1 MKRAIRFLR
10 RFIIFFL
17 LSVFMLLAII
27 NAPWFFVNSKT
38 TTEDYSSWMSE
49 TLDEETLIIEV
60 KMLGAHDAFSHEIY
74 ISSPVD
80 EKSADGL
87 MTGFI
92 GRLIKG
98 FSIRQSK
105 TQVVSA
111 SEQLK
116 SGIRYLDMRLSYNEK
131 EELYYTTHNYFSS
144 KLEEVLSEITL
155 FLSDNPGEF
164 IVLDIQHVYGVDYNS
179 IEDFEEIY
187 ECFEDSGILDYAVT
201 NDQQL
206 LDITYG
212 DITQSK
218 TKGGLIILSK
228 FDTTNQYFFDYEGN
242 IRSNWANEDEFDKI
256 VTFLEDE
263 KLSIMM
269 SSYYGEFRVMQAVAT
284 MEMSFTGI
292 MRSFETWS
300 LLGRARDFNQYLF
313 EYEGL
318 EGLLDIMPILML
330 DFSTDYKIIDDYM
343 ELIISANS

>member
-38 TTEDYSSWMSE
+38 TIEDYSGWMSE
-49 TLDEETLIIEV
+49 TLDEETLIIDV
-60 KMLGAHDAFSHEIY
+60 KMLGAHDAFSHEIN

-144 KLEEVLSEITL
+144 KLEEVLSEITV
-155 FLSDNPGEF
+155 FLSENPGEF
-164 IVLDIQHVYGVDYNS
+164 IVLDLQHVYGVDYNS

-187 ECFEDSGILDYAVT
+187 EYFEDSGILDYAVT

-218 TKGGLIILSK
+218 TKGGIIILSK

-242 IRSNWANEDEFDKI
+242 IRSNWANEDEYDKI
-256 VTFLEDE
+256 VDFLEEE
-263 KLSIMM
+263 KQSIMM

-300 LLGRARDFNQYLF
+300 LLGRARDFNQYLL
-313 EYEGL
+313 EYEEL
-318 EGLLDIMPILML
+318 EGLLDVMPILML

-343 ELIISANS
+343 ELIISAN

>member
-1 MKRAIRFLR
+1 
-10 RFIIFFL
+10 
-17 LSVFMLLAII
+17 MLLAVV
-27 NAPWFFVNSKT
+27 NAPWFFVNSKS

-49 TLDEETLIIEV
+49 TLDEDTLIIEV
-60 KMLGAHDAFSHEIY
+60 KMLGAHDAFSHEIG
-74 ISSPVD
+74 ISSDVD

-111 SEQLK
+111 KELLK
-116 SGIRYLDMRLSYNEK
+116 SGVRYLDMRLSYNEK
-131 EELYYTTHNYFSS
+131 EESYYTAHNYFSS
-144 KLEEVLSEITL
+144 KIDEVLSEITL
-155 FLSDNPGEF
+155 FLSENPGEF
-164 IVLDIQHVYGVDYNS
+164 VILDLQHIYGVDYNDQ
-179 IEDFEEIY
+179 EDFDEIY
-187 ECFEDSGILDYAVT
+187 EYFEDSGILDYAIT
-201 NDQQL
+201 NNQQL
-206 LDITYG
+206 FEITYG
-212 DITQSK
+212 DITDSK

-228 FDTTNQYFFDYEGN
+228 FNTSNQYFFDYEAN

-256 VTFLEDE
+256 ISFLEDE
-263 KLSIMM
+263 KLSILT

-300 LLGRARDFNQYLF
+300 LLGRARDFNKYLL

-318 EGLLDIMPILML
+318 EALLNVMPILMI
-330 DFSTDYKIIDDYM
+330 DFSTDYQIVDDYM
-343 ELIISANS
+343 ELIISANL

>member
-1 MKRAIRFLR
+1 MKRSIRFLR

-17 LSVFMLLAII
+17 LSVFMLLAVV
-27 NAPWFFVNSKT
+27 NAPWFFVNSKS

-49 TLDEETLIIEV
+49 TLDEDTLIIEV
-60 KMLGAHDAFSHEIY
+60 KMLGAHDAFSHEIG
-74 ISSPVD
+74 ISSDVD

-111 SEQLK
+111 KELLK
-116 SGIRYLDMRLSYNEK
+116 SGVRYLDMRLSYNEK
-131 EELYYTTHNYFSS
+131 EESYYTAHNYFSS
-144 KLEEVLSEITL
+144 KIDEVLSEITL
-155 FLSDNPGEF
+155 FLSENPGEF
-164 IVLDIQHVYGVDYNS
+164 VILDLQHIYGVDYNDQ
-179 IEDFEEIY
+179 EDFDEIY
-187 ECFEDSGILDYAVT
+187 EYFEDS
-201 NDQQL
+201 
-206 LDITYG
+206 
-212 DITQSK
+212 
-218 TKGGLIILSK
+218 GLIILSK
-228 FDTTNQYFFDYEGN
+228 FNTSNQYFFDYEAN

-256 VTFLEDE
+256 ISFLEDE
-263 KLSIMM
+263 KLSILT

-300 LLGRARDFNQYLF
+300 LLGRARDFNKYLL

-318 EGLLDIMPILML
+318 EALLNVMPILMI
-330 DFSTDYKIIDDYM
+330 DFSTDYQIVDDYM
-343 ELIISANS
+343 ELIISANL

>member
-1 MKRAIRFLR
+1 MRRSIRFLR

-38 TTEDYSSWMSE
+38 TIEDYSSWMSE

-60 KMLGAHDAFSHEIY
+60 KMLGAHDAFSHEID

-80 EKSADGL
+80 EESADSL

-105 TQVVSA
+105 TQVVCA
-111 SEQLK
+111 QEQLT

-131 EELYYTTHNYFSS
+131 EETYYTTHNYFSS
-144 KLEEVLSEITL
+144 KLEEVLSEITS

-179 IEDFEEIY
+179 ADDFEEVY
-187 ECFEDSGILDYAVT
+187 EYFEDSGILEYAIT

-206 LDITYG
+206 LEITYG
-212 DITQSK
+212 DITESK
-218 TKGGLIILSK
+218 TKAGIIILSK
-228 FDTTNQYFFDYEGN
+228 FDTSNQYFFDYETN
-242 IRSNWANEDEFDKI
+242 VRSNWANEDEFDKI
-256 VTFLEDE
+256 ISFLEDE
-263 KLSIMM
+263 KLSIMT

-300 LLGRARDFNQYLF
+300 LLGRAREFNKYLL

-318 EGLLDIMPILML
+318 EGLLDVMPILMI

-343 ELIISANS
+343 ELIISAN